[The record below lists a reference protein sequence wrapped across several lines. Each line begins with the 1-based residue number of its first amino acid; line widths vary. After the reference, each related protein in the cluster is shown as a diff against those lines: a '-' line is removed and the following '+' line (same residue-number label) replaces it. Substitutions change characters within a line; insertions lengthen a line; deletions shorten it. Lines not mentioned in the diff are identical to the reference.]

1 MTATFDQLAG
11 TETAVLACLLN
22 APAKDITAA
31 DMLLPPFTNPA
42 LEWARQALAA
52 AVDQDAPLWP
62 VSIVAAANR
71 AGLTT
76 PPGLRET
83 PASWLAE
90 MMSIAPPP
98 VMLWGLAAELE
109 DAALRHRIADFGR
122 SLAESAQRGDIADQV
137 AKLERSA
144 ELIQR
149 CRERIA
155 DAG

>member
-1 MTATFDQLAG
+1 MTATFEQLAG
-11 TETAVLACLLN
+11 TETAVLSCLLN
-22 APAKDITAA
+22 APAKDITEA
-31 DMLLPPFTNPA
+31 DKLLPPFTNPA

-76 PPGLRET
+76 PPGLRQT
-83 PASWLAE
+83 PAAWLSE
-90 MMSIAPPP
+90 MMSTAPPP
-98 VMLWGLAAELE
+98 AMLWGLVDELE
-109 DAALRHRIADFGR
+109 DADLRHCIEDFG
-122 SLAESAQRGDIADQV
+122 LGVAESSQRGDLADQV
-137 AKLERSA
+137 AKLQRVD